1 MSTALLHNAGAQRH
15 FFGTTPNPQHSLATA
30 SQSALPFN
38 GRSFL
43 QSQSRSRH
51 NLTRF
56 MSKGFA
62 VHESCSIQSN
72 QQSRRRGVVRAAQ
85 GESASGSVAT
95 EEEEFEDDEDYSE
108 EEQRRDMA
116 AIRNVLKALRTKR
129 DMPFNEVKLTIM
141 IEDPRLAEQREKY
154 GIEDDSGVSR
164 EELAAALV
172 DVNEGRVPE
181 DPYVLRELTKEMLN
195 WPNLDEELPGRT
207 APTQSPYFKTT
218 NIGVDRRVMSD
229 RMAWD
234 AIPELDE
241 LQEKEK
247 DIGEGNPVVGY
258 GLLYGISGIPII
270 IGVVVV
276 GILFL
281 NSFK

>member
-1 MSTALLHNAGAQRH
+1 
-15 FFGTTPNPQHSLATA
+15 
-30 SQSALPFN
+30 
-38 GRSFL
+38 
-43 QSQSRSRH
+43 
-51 NLTRF
+51 

-62 VHESCSIQSN
+62 AHGNCSIQSN
-72 QQSRRRGVVRAAQ
+72 KQRTIRGTRGVVQAAQ
-85 GESASGSVAT
+85 GESATAGVAT
-95 EEEEFEDDEDYSE
+95 EEEEYEDDEEYSE

-172 DVNEGRVPE
+172 DVNEGRVP
-181 DPYVLRELTKEMLN
+181 DDAYVLRELTKEMLN
-195 WPNLDEELPGRT
+195 WPNLDEELPSRS

-218 NIGVDRRVMSD
+218 DIGVDRRVMSD

-270 IGVVVV
+270 IGAVVV